1 MAREALKAGDVF
13 LDYRITEVIDAGGMG
28 EVYRAVEDY
37 SEDVV
42 AIKCMLPRH
51 LKREDFARRFRQ
63 ECKFYPKLKH
73 PNIVRMRKAGVSPDH
88 VAYIVMNYLEG
99 RTLRK
104 LLNKAYRL
112 DFLSA
117 MHVMLQV
124 ADAMTFV
131 HSKGIWHRDLKP
143 ENIMVGTKAD
153 AKGHVWLLDFG
164 IAKFA
169 DGGMN
174 TDDLPDVGTVR
185 YISPEQVKMLY
196 TSSRKAER
204 VERARPDGRTDI
216 YAFGAI
222 FYEVLTG
229 KHLFLDDSEPA
240 TAEETLTGHLVAAP
254 EPVHEIVPDCPEFVW
269 PVVARCIA
277 IDREERYPRFD
288 DVARDLR
295 GLLRETVPAGHVL
308 AQRLARERMEA
319 ERQAAFAGV
328 ALEDSAPVDDEK
340 GAAGEEETEE
350 AGQEGRMQRGSAEGE
365 KRARR
370 VVHVETA
377 PLEQFVAP
385 ASALPFA
392 PASRLPRGRGVGHTE
407 PLPALKPLES
417 TAKLGGT
424 WAERMAQRTGSPA
437 MPQVQAGVQGYGGPS
452 PMPQVQAGVQGY
464 GGPSPLPQSP
474 AGAQGYGGPSPL
486 PQSYGGPPPLP
497 QSYGGPQS
505 PAGAPGHGGSAPLA
519 QSYAGPP
526 PLPQSYGG
534 PQSYAGP
541 PPLPQSY
548 GGPAS
553 PAGAPGHG
561 GSAPLAQSYA
571 GPPPLP
577 QSYGGPQSYAGPPPL
592 PQSYGGPA
600 SPAGA
605 PGHGGSA
612 PLPVIE
618 TQHATSWREAQRAAP
633 QPPQEL
639 ELPYVT
645 PQLSAMDL
653 PRAGVPLPVAAR
665 PAEPSSVTAPSAGP
679 AESLRKETPMTAAP
693 AALLTQRRR
702 APRAYVLAPLVALA
716 LTLGGVG
723 VVLALRSARDT
734 APAPV
739 TGEPAASAAPVESA
753 TASAAAASAATASA
767 ARTAVAPAPPPPEAS
782 PAAPAPE
789 ATASA
794 AAASTAEAAVE
805 AGAAEKA
812 GAAAAAEAPAPK
824 EQPAAA
830 KEQAVANAAPVK
842 AAPAATDDD
851 EDFYPMPKRQK
862 SSFLRVIEERKKAAP
877 AKAAAPAQT
886 GGTKPAKPCPAVG
899 CRPF

>member
-28 EVYRAVEDY
+28 EVYKAVEDY

-73 PNIVRMRKAGVSPDH
+73 PNIVRMKKAGVSPDH
-88 VAYIVMNYLEG
+88 VAYIVMDYLEG

-328 ALEDSAPVDDEK
+328 ALEDSAPVE
-340 GAAGEEETEE
+340 GEAETEE
-350 AGQEGRMQRGSAEGE
+350 AGQEGGMERGSAAATEE
-365 KRARR
+365 ERKKRGRR
-370 VVHVETA
+370 VVHGETA

-385 ASALPFA
+385 ASALPFV
-392 PASRLPRGRGVGHTE
+392 PSSRVPRGRGVGHTE
-407 PLPALKPLES
+407 PLPALKALES
-417 TAKLGGT
+417 TAKLSGA
-424 WAERMAQRTGSPA
+424 WAEKMAQRAAAAA
-437 MPQVQAGVQGYGGPS
+437 MPQAGAPQPPAEVRSGSYAGPVPMPQSHGGPPSLPQSHGGPVPMPQAYAGPVPMPQAYAGPVPMPQSHGGPAQMPQSYGGPV
-452 PMPQVQAGVQGY
+452 PMPQAYAGPPPMPQSHGGRAPMPQAQGGPVPTPQSYGASAPMPQAYAGPPPPMPQAY
-464 GGPSPLPQSP
+464 GGPASHT
-474 AGAQGYGGPSPL
+474 GAQGYGGP
-486 PQSYGGPPPLP
+486 PPLP
-497 QSYGGPQS
+497 
-505 PAGAPGHGGSAPLA
+505 
-519 QSYAGPP
+519 
-526 PLPQSYGG
+526 
-534 PQSYAGP
+534 
-541 PPLPQSY
+541 
-548 GGPAS
+548 
-553 PAGAPGHG
+553 
-561 GSAPLAQSYA
+561 
-571 GPPPLP
+571 
-577 QSYGGPQSYAGPPPL
+577 
-592 PQSYGGPA
+592 
-600 SPAGA
+600 
-605 PGHGGSA
+605 
-612 PLPVIE
+612 VME
-618 TQHATSWREAQRAAP
+618 TQHAVPLTEARRAAP
-633 QPPQEL
+633 QPPQEV

-645 PQLSAMDL
+645 PQLLATEASRPGTAS
-653 PRAGVPLPVAAR
+653 PVAGR
-665 PAEPSSVTAPSAGP
+665 PAAPSSVTAPSAGP
-679 AESLRKETPMTAAP
+679 AESLRKETPMTP
-693 AALLTQRRR
+693 VAALLTQPRR
-702 APRAYVLAPLVALA
+702 APRAYVLAPVVALA

-723 VVLALRSARDT
+723 AVLGLRSARDT

-739 TGEPAASAAPVESA
+739 TGEPAATAAAAESA
-753 TASAAAASAATASA
+753 MAAAAAALPEASAAANAVATA
-767 ARTAVAPAPPPPEAS
+767 PAE
-782 PAAPAPE
+782 
-789 ATASA
+789 SA
-794 AAASTAEAAVE
+794 AAAAAAPPEASTAEAAVE
-805 AGAAEKA
+805 AGAVEKTGTVAEAK
-812 GAAAAAEAPAPK
+812 APAPK
-824 EQPAAA
+824 EQAAVA
-830 KEQAVANAAPVK
+830 KEQAAAVKAEPAKAAPVK
-842 AAPAATDDD
+842 AAPAETDDD

-862 SSFLRVIEERKKAAP
+862 PSFLRVIEEQKKAAP
-877 AKAAAPAQT
+877 AKPAAPAKQQ
-886 GGTKPAKPCPAVG
+886 GAKPAGPCATAG

>member
-28 EVYRAVEDY
+28 EVYKAVEDY

-51 LKREDFARRFRQ
+51 LRREDFARRFRQ
-63 ECKFYPKLKH
+63 ECRFYPKLKH
-73 PNIVRMRKAGVSPDH
+73 PNIVRMKKAGVSPDH
-88 VAYIVMNYLEG
+88 VAYIVMDYLEG

-169 DGGMN
+169 DGGMS

-185 YISPEQVKMLY
+185 YISPEQVKLLY

-204 VERARPDGRTDI
+204 GEGARPDGRTDI

-229 KHLFLDDSEPA
+229 KHLFLDDGESA

-269 PVVARCIA
+269 PVVSRCIA

-295 GLLRETVPAGHVL
+295 GLLRDTVPAGHVL
-308 AQRLARERMEA
+308 ARRLAQEKMKA

-328 ALEDSAPVDDEK
+328 ALEDSAPVEEERS
-340 GAAGEEETEE
+340 AGGRAVEEETEE
-350 AGQEGRMQRGSAEGE
+350 AGRKSEAGGTERGGAEGE

-370 VVHVETA
+370 VAHGETA

-392 PASRLPRGRGVGHTE
+392 PASRVPPGRGVGYTE

-417 TAKLGGT
+417 TAKLSGK
-424 WAERMAQRTGSPA
+424 WAEQMAQR
-437 MPQVQAGVQGYGGPS
+437 V
-452 PMPQVQAGVQGY
+452 
-464 GGPSPLPQSP
+464 
-474 AGAQGYGGPSPL
+474 GA
-486 PQSYGGPPPLP
+486 PPLP
-497 QSYGGPQS
+497 QGGAQGFGVPPPGYGVAPQRPAEVRAESYAVPPPRAAMEPQHVAPPQS
-505 PAGAPGHGGSAPLA
+505 
-519 QSYAGPP
+519 
-526 PLPQSYGG
+526 
-534 PQSYAGP
+534 
-541 PPLPQSY
+541 
-548 GGPAS
+548 
-553 PAGAPGHG
+553 
-561 GSAPLAQSYA
+561 
-571 GPPPLP
+571 
-577 QSYGGPQSYAGPPPL
+577 
-592 PQSYGGPA
+592 
-600 SPAGA
+600 
-605 PGHGGSA
+605 
-612 PLPVIE
+612 
-618 TQHATSWREAQRAAP
+618 SWREAHRAAAP
-633 QPPQEL
+633 SRPEVEP
-639 ELPYVT
+639 PYVT
-645 PQLSAMDL
+645 PQYVAPPPYPATVPQPVAVSPYPVTVQPSVAVSPYPVTVQPPVATPPLALMETQ
-653 PRAGVPLPVAAR
+653 RAVSGPLPAAGR
-665 PAEPSSVTAPSAGP
+665 PAAPSGVTAPSAGTVK
-679 AESLRKETPMTAAP
+679 ALRRETPTTPAP
-693 AALLTQRRR
+693 AALLTQARRR
-702 APRAYVLAPLVALA
+702 PRAYVLAPLVALA

-723 VVLALRSARDT
+723 VVLGLRSARE
-734 APAPV
+734 AGPAAV
-739 TGEPAASAAPVESA
+739 TGEPAATAAPVESA
-753 TASAAAASAATASA
+753 TTSAAPPAEAVPVTAPPAEAVPEAPVPEAPVPEAEASAA
-767 ARTAVAPAPPPPEAS
+767 E
-782 PAAPAPE
+782 
-789 ATASA
+789 A
-794 AAASTAEAAVE
+794 AAADAA
-805 AGAAEKA
+805 AKG
-812 GAAAAAEAPAPK
+812 AAAEAEAPSPKAQAEAAKELPPAK
-824 EQPAAA
+824 AEAAKAAAA
-830 KEQAVANAAPVK
+830 KAA
-842 AAPAATDDD
+842 AETYDDD
-851 EDFYPMPKRQK
+851 EDIYSMPKRQK
-862 SSFLRVIEERKKAAP
+862 PSFLRVIEERKKAAP
-877 AKAAAPAQT
+877 AKSSA
-886 GGTKPAKPCPAVG
+886 PAKPSTPAKQQGAQSGGACTTAG

>member
-28 EVYRAVEDY
+28 EVYKAVEDY

-88 VAYIVMNYLEG
+88 VAYIVMDYLEG

-117 MHVMLQV
+117 IHVMLQV

-196 TSSRKAER
+196 TSSKKAARAEH
-204 VERARPDGRTDI
+204 ARPDGRTDI

-288 DVARDLR
+288 EVARDLR
-295 GLLRETVPAGHVL
+295 ALLRDTVPAGHVL
-308 AQRLARERMEA
+308 AQRLAQERMKA
-319 ERQAAFAGV
+319 EREAAFAGV
-328 ALEDSAPVDDEK
+328 ELEDSAPV
-340 GAAGEEETEE
+340 AGEAETEE
-350 AGQEGRMQRGSAEGE
+350 AHGKSVAEGGMERGSAAAEEE
-365 KRARR
+365 KKRGRR
-370 VVHVETA
+370 VVHGETA

-392 PASRLPRGRGVGHTE
+392 PASRVPRGRGVGHTE
-407 PLPALKPLES
+407 PLPALKALES
-417 TAKLGGT
+417 TAKLSGA
-424 WAERMAQRTGSPA
+424 WAERMAQRTGA
-437 MPQVQAGVQGYGGPS
+437 AAVPQ
-452 PMPQVQAGVQGY
+452 PMSQ
-464 GGPSPLPQSP
+464 
-474 AGAQGYGGPSPL
+474 AGAQGYGGPPPMPAEVRAQAYAGPPPMPSAEVRAQAYAGPPPMPSTAVRAQAYAGPPPMPSAEVRAQAYAGPPPM
-486 PQSYGGPPPLP
+486 PQSYGGPAPMPQSHGGPVPMPQAYAGPPPMPPSYGGPASHAGAQGYHAGAQGYGGPPPLP
-497 QSYGGPQS
+497 
-505 PAGAPGHGGSAPLA
+505 
-519 QSYAGPP
+519 
-526 PLPQSYGG
+526 
-534 PQSYAGP
+534 
-541 PPLPQSY
+541 
-548 GGPAS
+548 
-553 PAGAPGHG
+553 
-561 GSAPLAQSYA
+561 
-571 GPPPLP
+571 
-577 QSYGGPQSYAGPPPL
+577 
-592 PQSYGGPA
+592 
-600 SPAGA
+600 
-605 PGHGGSA
+605 
-612 PLPVIE
+612 VME
-618 TQHATSWREAQRAAP
+618 TQHAVPLREARRAAP
-633 QPPQEL
+633 QPPQEV

-645 PQLSAMDL
+645 PQLVAMEASRPGTAPPSA
-653 PRAGVPLPVAAR
+653 VR
-665 PAEPSSVTAPSAGP
+665 PAAPSSVTAPSAAP
-679 AESLRKETPMTAAP
+679 AESLRKETPMTP
-693 AALLTQRRR
+693 VAALLTQPRR

-723 VVLALRSARDT
+723 VVLGLRSARDT

-739 TGEPAASAAPVESA
+739 TGEPAASAAPAESA
-753 TASAAAASAATASA
+753 TASAAMAAA
-767 ARTAVAPAPPPPEAS
+767 APAPPPPEAS
-782 PAAPAPE
+782 AAAPAPD
-789 ATASA
+789 AAASA
-794 AAASTAEAAVE
+794 AAASTAEAAVK
-805 AGAAEKA
+805 AGAVEKA
-812 GAAAAAEAPAPK
+812 GAAAEAEAPVPK
-824 EQPAAA
+824 EQAAA
-830 KEQAVANAAPVK
+830 VKAEPAKAAPVK
-842 AAPAATDDD
+842 AAPAETEDD

-862 SSFLRVIEERKKAAP
+862 PSFLRVIEERKKAVPAKPAAP
-877 AKAAAPAQT
+877 AKQQGA
-886 GGTKPAKPCPAVG
+886 KPAGPCATAG

>member
-28 EVYRAVEDY
+28 EVYKAVEDY

-88 VAYIVMNYLEG
+88 VAYIVMDYLEG

-117 MHVMLQV
+117 IHVMLQV

-196 TSSRKAER
+196 TSSKKAARAEH
-204 VERARPDGRTDI
+204 ARPDGRTDI

-288 DVARDLR
+288 EVARDLR
-295 GLLRETVPAGHVL
+295 ALLRDTVPAGHVL
-308 AQRLARERMEA
+308 AQRLAQERMKA
-319 ERQAAFAGV
+319 EREAAFAGV
-328 ALEDSAPVDDEK
+328 ELEDSAPVEEERS
-340 GAAGEEETEE
+340 GAGEEETEE
-350 AGQEGRMQRGSAEGE
+350 AGQEGGMERGSAATEEE
-365 KRARR
+365 KKRGRR
-370 VVHVETA
+370 VVHGETA

-392 PASRLPRGRGVGHTE
+392 PASRVPRGRGVGHTE
-407 PLPALKPLES
+407 PLPALKALES
-417 TAKLGGT
+417 TAKLSGA
-424 WAERMAQRTGSPA
+424 WAERMAQRAGAAAMAQPPQPPAEVRAGSYAGPPPRPPVEVRA
-437 MPQVQAGVQGYGGPS
+437 QAYAGPPPMPQAEVRAQAYAGPPPMLQSHGGPAPMPQSHGGPAPMPQSHGGPAPMPQSYGGPA
-452 PMPQVQAGVQGY
+452 PMPQAYAGPASMPQSHGGPAPMPQAYAGPVPMPQSY
-464 GGPSPLPQSP
+464 GGPVPMPQAYAGPPPMPPLYGGP
-474 AGAQGYGGPSPL
+474 ASHVGAQGYGGP
-486 PQSYGGPPPLP
+486 PPLP
-497 QSYGGPQS
+497 
-505 PAGAPGHGGSAPLA
+505 
-519 QSYAGPP
+519 
-526 PLPQSYGG
+526 
-534 PQSYAGP
+534 
-541 PPLPQSY
+541 
-548 GGPAS
+548 
-553 PAGAPGHG
+553 
-561 GSAPLAQSYA
+561 
-571 GPPPLP
+571 
-577 QSYGGPQSYAGPPPL
+577 
-592 PQSYGGPA
+592 
-600 SPAGA
+600 
-605 PGHGGSA
+605 
-612 PLPVIE
+612 VME
-618 TQHATSWREAQRAAP
+618 TQHAVPLREARRTAP
-633 QPPQEL
+633 QLPQEV

-645 PQLSAMDL
+645 PQLVAMEASRPGTAPASA
-653 PRAGVPLPVAAR
+653 VR
-665 PAEPSSVTAPSAGP
+665 PAAPSSVTAPSAAP
-679 AESLRKETPMTAAP
+679 AESLRKETPMTP
-693 AALLTQRRR
+693 VAALLTQPRR
-702 APRAYVLAPLVALA
+702 APRAYVLAPVVALA

-723 VVLALRSARDT
+723 AVLGLRSARDT

-739 TGEPAASAAPVESA
+739 TGEPAATTVPAESA
-753 TASAAAASAATASA
+753 TASAASA
-767 ARTAVAPAPPPPEAS
+767 AVAPAPPTEAS
-782 PAAPAPE
+782 AAASAPE

-805 AGAAEKA
+805 AGAVERT
-812 GAAAAAEAPAPK
+812 GAAAEAEAPAPK
-824 EQPAAA
+824 EQAAAA
-830 KEQAVANAAPVK
+830 KEQAAAVKAEPAKAAPVK
-842 AAPAATDDD
+842 AAPAETEDD

-862 SSFLRVIEERKKAAP
+862 PSFLRVIEERKKAVPAKPAAP
-877 AKAAAPAQT
+877 AKQQGA
-886 GGTKPAKPCPAVG
+886 KPAGPCATAG

>member
-28 EVYRAVEDY
+28 EVYKAVEDY

-73 PNIVRMRKAGVSPDH
+73 PNIVRMKKAGVSPDH
-88 VAYIVMNYLEG
+88 VAYIVMDYLEG

-269 PVVARCIA
+269 PVVSRCIA

-308 AQRLARERMEA
+308 AQRLARERLEA

-328 ALEDSAPVDDEK
+328 ALEDSAPVEEER
-340 GAAGEEETEE
+340 GAAGRAGEEETEE
-350 AGQEGRMQRGSAEGE
+350 AGQEGE

-370 VVHVETA
+370 VVHGETA

-392 PASRLPRGRGVGHTE
+392 PSSRVPRGRGVGHTE
-407 PLPALKPLES
+407 PLPALKALPS
-417 TAKLGGT
+417 TAKLSGA
-424 WAERMAQRTGSPA
+424 WAEKMARRTGP
-437 MPQVQAGVQGYGGPS
+437 P
-452 PMPQVQAGVQGY
+452 
-464 GGPSPLPQSP
+464 PLPQ
-474 AGAQGYGGPSPL
+474 AGAQGYGVP
-486 PQSYGGPPPLP
+486 PQRPAEVRAESYAVPPPRV
-497 QSYGGPQS
+497 
-505 PAGAPGHGGSAPLA
+505 AEVRAE
-519 QSYAGPP
+519 SYAVPP
-526 PLPQSYGG
+526 PRAVEVRAE
-534 PQSYAGP
+534 SYAVP
-541 PPLPQSY
+541 PPRAAMEPQY
-548 GGPAS
+548 VAAS
-553 PAGAPGHG
+553 QP
-561 GSAPLAQSYA
+561 
-571 GPPPLP
+571 
-577 QSYGGPQSYAGPPPL
+577 
-592 PQSYGGPA
+592 
-600 SPAGA
+600 
-605 PGHGGSA
+605 
-612 PLPVIE
+612 
-618 TQHATSWREAQRAAP
+618 SWRETHRAAAP
-633 QPPQEL
+633 SRPEVEP
-639 ELPYVT
+639 PYVT
-645 PQLSAMDL
+645 PQYVAPPPLPVTGPQAVASSPYPAMAQQPAAASPPYPAMAQQPAAVVPSRPDAGAPYVTPPVALMEMQRTASA
-653 PRAGVPLPVAAR
+653 PQPAAQPVAAR
-665 PAEPSSVTAPSAGP
+665 PVAARPVAPSSVTAPSAGP
-679 AESLRKETPMTAAP
+679 VEALRKETPTTPAP
-693 AALLTQRRR
+693 AALLTQPRR
-702 APRAYVLAPLVALA
+702 APKAYVLAPLVALA

-723 VVLALRSARDT
+723 VVLGLRAARD
-734 APAPV
+734 AGPAVV
-739 TGEPAASAAPVESA
+739 TGEPAATAAPVESA
-753 TASAAAASAATASA
+753 TASAAPPAEAAT
-767 ARTAVAPAPPPPEAS
+767 VAPAPEAAS
-782 PAAPAPE
+782 A

-794 AAASTAEAAVE
+794 AAASTAEVVE

-812 GAAAAAEAPAPK
+812 RAAAEAEAPAPK
-824 EQPAAA
+824 EQAAA
-830 KEQAVANAAPVK
+830 VKAEPAKAAPVK
-842 AAPAATDDD
+842 AAAETEDD

-862 SSFLRVIEERKKAAP
+862 PSFLRVIEERKKAAP
-877 AKAAAPAQT
+877 AKQQGA
-886 GGTKPAKPCPAVG
+886 KPAGPCATAG

>member
-28 EVYRAVEDY
+28 EVYKAVEDY

-73 PNIVRMRKAGVSPDH
+73 PNIVRMRKAGVSPEH
-88 VAYIVMNYLEG
+88 VAYIVMDYLEG

-185 YISPEQVKMLY
+185 YISPEQVKLLY

-328 ALEDSAPVDDEK
+328 ALEDSAPVEDEK
-340 GAAGEEETEE
+340 GAAGRAGEEETEE
-350 AGQEGRMQRGSAEGE
+350 ARGRSVEGGMERGGAAAERGE
-365 KRARR
+365 KRGRR
-370 VVHVETA
+370 VVHGETA

-392 PASRLPRGRGVGHTE
+392 PASRVPRGRGVGHTE

-424 WAERMAQRTGSPA
+424 WAEKMAQRAGAAA
-437 MPQVQAGVQGYGGPS
+437 MPQAGPPPMPPAEVRAGSYAGPVPMPQSHGGPPSLPQAYAGPPPMPQTHGGPVPMPQAYAGPPPMPQAQGGPASMPQAYAGPPPMPQANAGPVPMPQSHGGRAQMPQAQGGPAPMPQAYGGPPP
-452 PMPQVQAGVQGY
+452 PMPPSY
-464 GGPSPLPQSP
+464 GGPASHV
-474 AGAQGYGGPSPL
+474 GAQGYGGP
-486 PQSYGGPPPLP
+486 PPLP
-497 QSYGGPQS
+497 
-505 PAGAPGHGGSAPLA
+505 
-519 QSYAGPP
+519 
-526 PLPQSYGG
+526 
-534 PQSYAGP
+534 
-541 PPLPQSY
+541 
-548 GGPAS
+548 
-553 PAGAPGHG
+553 
-561 GSAPLAQSYA
+561 
-571 GPPPLP
+571 
-577 QSYGGPQSYAGPPPL
+577 
-592 PQSYGGPA
+592 
-600 SPAGA
+600 
-605 PGHGGSA
+605 
-612 PLPVIE
+612 VME
-618 TQHATSWREAQRAAP
+618 TQHAVPLREARRVAP
-633 QPPQEL
+633 QPPQEV

-645 PQLSAMDL
+645 PQLLATEVSRPGTA
-653 PRAGVPLPVAAR
+653 PPIAAR
-665 PAEPSSVTAPSAGP
+665 PAVPSAGP
-679 AESLRKETPMTAAP
+679 VEALRKETPTPTTPAP
-693 AALLTQRRR
+693 AALLTQPRR
-702 APRAYVLAPLVALA
+702 APRAYVLAPVVALA

-723 VVLALRSARDT
+723 AVLGLRSARDT
-734 APAPV
+734 APEPA
-739 TGEPAASAAPVESA
+739 TGEPAATAAAAESA
-753 TASAAAASAATASA
+753 TANAAAAPPEASAAAAA
-767 ARTAVAPAPPPPEAS
+767 PPPEAS
-782 PAAPAPE
+782 AAAPTPE
-789 ATASA
+789 ATAPTPEA
-794 AAASTAEAAVE
+794 TASTAEAAVE
-805 AGAAEKA
+805 AGAVEKTGAAAEVEAPASKEQAEAAKAAA
-812 GAAAAAEAPAPK
+812 GAAKAEPAK
-824 EQPAAA
+824 
-830 KEQAVANAAPVK
+830 AAPVK
-842 AAPAATDDD
+842 AAAETEDD
-851 EDFYPMPKRQK
+851 EEFYPMPKRQK
-862 SSFLRVIEERKKAAP
+862 PSFLRVIEERKKAAP
-877 AKAAAPAQT
+877 AKPAAPAKQQ
-886 GGTKPAKPCPAVG
+886 GAKPAGPCATAG

>member
-28 EVYRAVEDY
+28 EVYKAVEDY

-73 PNIVRMRKAGVSPDH
+73 PNIVRMKKAGVSPDH
-88 VAYIVMNYLEG
+88 VAYIVMDYLEG

-328 ALEDSAPVDDEK
+328 ALEDSAPVEEER
-340 GAAGEEETEE
+340 GAAGRAGEEETEE
-350 AGQEGRMQRGSAEGE
+350 ARGKSVEGGMQRGSAAAGE
-365 KRARR
+365 EKERGERRGRR
-370 VVHVETA
+370 VVHGETA

-392 PASRLPRGRGVGHTE
+392 PASRVPRGRGVGHTE

-424 WAERMAQRTGSPA
+424 WAERMAQRTGP
-437 MPQVQAGVQGYGGPS
+437 P
-452 PMPQVQAGVQGY
+452 
-464 GGPSPLPQSP
+464 PLPQ
-474 AGAQGYGGPSPL
+474 AGAQGYGVP
-486 PQSYGGPPPLP
+486 PQRPAEVRAESYAVPPPR
-497 QSYGGPQS
+497 
-505 PAGAPGHGGSAPLA
+505 AAEVRAE
-519 QSYAGPP
+519 SYAVPP
-526 PLPQSYGG
+526 PRAAMEPQYV
-534 PQSYAGP
+534 
-541 PPLPQSY
+541 
-548 GGPAS
+548 
-553 PAGAPGHG
+553 AP
-561 GSAPLAQSYA
+561 SQP
-571 GPPPLP
+571 
-577 QSYGGPQSYAGPPPL
+577 
-592 PQSYGGPA
+592 
-600 SPAGA
+600 
-605 PGHGGSA
+605 
-612 PLPVIE
+612 
-618 TQHATSWREAQRAAP
+618 SWRETHRAAVP
-633 QPPQEL
+633 SRPEVEP
-639 ELPYVT
+639 PYVT
-645 PQLSAMDL
+645 PQYVAPPPLPVTGPQAAASSPYPAMAQQPAAASPPYPVMAQQPTAASPRYPVMAQQPAAAAPPRPEAGAPYVKPPAALMEMQRAASA
-653 PRAGVPLPVAAR
+653 PQPAAQPVAAQPVAAR
-665 PAEPSSVTAPSAGP
+665 PVAPSSVTAPSAGP
-679 AESLRKETPMTAAP
+679 VEALKKETPTTPAP
-693 AALLTQRRR
+693 AALLTQPRR
-702 APRAYVLAPLVALA
+702 APKAYVLAPLVALA

-723 VVLALRSARDT
+723 VVLGLRSARD
-734 APAPV
+734 AGPAAV
-739 TGEPAASAAPVESA
+739 TGEPAATAAPVESA
-753 TASAAAASAATASA
+753 TASAAAPAETVP
-767 ARTAVAPAPPPPEAS
+767 VAAPPAEAVPE
-782 PAAPAPE
+782 APAPE
-789 ATASA
+789 AASA
-794 AAASTAEAAVE
+794 EAASTAEAAVE
-805 AGAAEKA
+805 DGAVEKT
-812 GAAAAAEAPAPK
+812 GAAAEAEAPARKEQAAAPK
-824 EQPAAA
+824 EQAAA
-830 KEQAVANAAPVK
+830 VKAEPAKAAPVK
-842 AAPAATDDD
+842 AAPAAAEDD
-851 EDFYPMPKRQK
+851 EEFYPMPKRQK
-862 SSFLRVIEERKKAAP
+862 PSFLRVIEERKKAAP
-877 AKAAAPAQT
+877 AKPAAPAKQQ
-886 GGTKPAKPCPAVG
+886 GAKPAGPCATAG